1 MADIDEITFSGLQVK
16 DNTVL
21 VDELKRDFKDL
32 YSINGEEINFES
44 NTPDG
49 QLIEI
54 LAFMGTTIR
63 EMITEVYNSCDP
75 DKCVGAIQDNRYQIN
90 YLTRK
95 SGSYTRQ
102 NIAITANKTVTL
114 QGLDG
119 SYDEPNASAY
129 TISDNAG
136 NIWYLIDTTTIY
148 SGTSYL
154 PFRAKEMG
162 QVIPSIGT
170 ITNQVTI
177 IDGVTNVINN
187 VAPIDIGK
195 DEESDSDFRIRRAQS
210 VSKQGK
216 SNTDTMYTELLEL
229 DGVLSAN
236 IHENRGSITD
246 DTGTLP
252 HYIWVVVDY
261 DGSEEEKIAEIIYAN
276 SSGAGLRGNQSTTI
290 NSECLQPITINWDNA
305 TQVNF
310 YIKFDIKPIGES
322 TEINTSD
329 IKQYITENLSYVIG
343 EDVETSKIT
352 QICAD
357 AMLSDGGNGYALDVQ
372 VSTGGSATA
381 SISGSGI
388 TSASV
393 NVIDFQYMVQD
404 TAGSYEFTYS
414 AGEWTLNSD
423 IVDLTQYGITYVGTP
438 ENGDEI
444 TVVYTASV
452 WSDYLTTSTIADK
465 FTTDE
470 NKIYITIL

>member
-1 MADIDEITFSGLQVK
+1 MANIDDITFSGLQVK

-21 VDELKRDFKDL
+21 VDELKRDFQDL

-170 ITNQVTI
+170 I
-177 IDGVTNVINN
+177 
-187 VAPIDIGK
+187 K
-195 DEESDSDFRIRRAQS
+195 
-210 VSKQGK
+210 
-216 SNTDTMYTELLEL
+216 
-229 DGVLSAN
+229 
-236 IHENRGSITD
+236 
-246 DTGTLP
+246 
-252 HYIWVVVDY
+252 
-261 DGSEEEKIAEIIYAN
+261 
-276 SSGAGLRGNQSTTI
+276 
-290 NSECLQPITINWDNA
+290 
-305 TQVNF
+305 
-310 YIKFDIKPIGES
+310 
-322 TEINTSD
+322 
-329 IKQYITENLSYVIG
+329 
-343 EDVETSKIT
+343 
-352 QICAD
+352 
-357 AMLSDGGNGYALDVQ
+357 
-372 VSTGGSATA
+372 
-381 SISGSGI
+381 
-388 TSASV
+388 
-393 NVIDFQYMVQD
+393 
-404 TAGSYEFTYS
+404 
-414 AGEWTLNSD
+414 
-423 IVDLTQYGITYVGTP
+423 
-438 ENGDEI
+438 
-444 TVVYTASV
+444 
-452 WSDYLTTSTIADK
+452 
-465 FTTDE
+465 
-470 NKIYITIL
+470 